1 MKYLINDIVKSK
13 HHIGSTFYICAYQPG
28 KNNIRA
34 LQNIKCT
41 KVIIQDVDM
50 YNSVVQYP
58 TTFYYSE
65 VAIIGLYKNGE
76 PNYNKTF
83 QPFDNTSFK
92 SRENGPINFFDNKEE
107 CELFYLSLIK

>member
-65 VAIIGLYKNGE
+65 VAIIGLYKMVNQTIIKHSNHLIIHHSKVAKMVQSISSIIKKNA
-76 PNYNKTF
+76 NYF
-83 QPFDNTSFK
+83 
-92 SRENGPINFFDNKEE
+92 I
-107 CELFYLSLIK
+107 YH